1 MATNNQTGNNR
12 IFDTHVVDLNEM
24 DAIIPRAVLEDARQW
39 AQARMATARE
49 AMNNAINAF
58 RSSAEEMIFLHRAI
72 GGNPNE
78 EEEFDELYLRLAVN
92 VGNGV
97 SKEHPE
103 SYTQHPMG
111 FGNGMIGSA
120 AGVDTSDPVGMLARA
135 NRIHDGIRARD
146 NRHHHD
152 TMAEILAQQ
161 QLNYIAENIV
171 YKDADTAV
179 DPTDEEVD
187 DAVDVIRR
195 SIKRQRL
202 TPDRVIGMTFGDILS
217 MYDHAN

>member
-1 MATNNQTGNNR
+1 MAMNNQIGNNR
-12 IFDTHVVDLNEM
+12 IFDTHVIDLNEM
-24 DAIIPRAVLEDARQW
+24 DAIIPRAVSEDARQW
-39 AQARMATARE
+39 AQAHMATVRD
-49 AMNNAINAF
+49 AMNDAINAF
-58 RSSAEEMIFLHRAI
+58 QSSAEEMIFLHREI

-78 EEEFDELYLRLAVN
+78 EEEFDELYLILAVN

-97 SKEHPE
+97 GKEHPE

-120 AGVDTSDPVGMLARA
+120 AGVDTSDPVGTLARA
-135 NRIHDGIRARD
+135 NRIHDGIRAWD

-152 TMAEILAQQ
+152 MLVEIAQQ
-161 QLNYIAENIV
+161 QLNHIAENIV

-179 DPTDEEVD
+179 DPTDGEVD

-195 SIKRQRL
+195 SIKHQRL
-202 TPDRVIGMTFGDILS
+202 TPNRVIGMTFGDILS